1 MWNTL
6 QELAPRMKLRGLQMW
21 FVLIFHYYVDVDD
34 DYDDDKHYGD
44 IVASLVMW
52 LHCLQTWFVLM
63 RMTMNK
69 AVLIV
74 HHFIMASLAKSLQ
87 GFQMWFVLIIMV
99 FVMMMM
105 NYSGEDVDPSLLVHD
120 DD

>member
-1 MWNTL
+1 MSRYKVSRSGKRYVKHVARVGSKDETARPPNVVRL
-6 QELAPRMKLRGLQMW
+6 DEDDH
-21 FVLIFHYYVDVDD
+21 LI
-34 DYDDDKHYGD
+34 
-44 IVASLVMW
+44 
-52 LHCLQTWFVLM
+52 
-63 RMTMNK
+63 K
-69 AVLIV
+69 ALLIV

>member
-1 MWNTL
+1 
-6 QELAPRMKLRGLQMW
+6 
-21 FVLIFHYYVDVDD
+21 
-34 DYDDDKHYGD
+34 
-44 IVASLVMW
+44 
-52 LHCLQTWFVLM
+52 
-63 RMTMNK
+63 MNK